1 MHPLLIYELN
11 YQHLTLYGSM
21 FANYEEKSEQT
32 PFYHTLSNL
41 NLFD

>member
-11 YQHLTLYGSM
+11 YQHLTVYGSM

-32 PFYHTLSNL
+32 PFLSHIVQL
-41 NLFD
+41 EFI